1 MTERNNAQMKKI
13 KIDHIDPK
21 LMKQQGLY
29 GDGCY
34 GSDCHSVCCEYGCD
48 VDVATLKMIE
58 KHRDL
63 IEPLIKAKI
72 EDCFSTP
79 LKQDDDYIGGAYRE
93 TATRKKDKT
102 CAFRLRDGQKGCSLF
117 FLWVTKKL
125 PKRIIPTICRTY
137 PVTWHRG
144 SLFIDT
150 PLRKECVCK
159 VKPPADTIAPSLFDT
174 QKKEVMALFEI
185 SKGAWGAKPAGA
197 KTPNAK
203 AGKTEAAKSASKK
216 TISGRVNMTK
226 ESSPKKAAAKKT
238 VKKAT
243 VKKAAVKKTVV
254 KKVVA
259 KKTVAK
265 KAVVKKAVV
274 KKVVAKKAVAKKTVA
289 KKAVA
294 KKAPAKKA
302 PVKKTPAKK

>member
-1 MTERNNAQMKKI
+1 MKKI

-48 VDVATLKMIE
+48 VDVATLRVIE
-58 KHRDL
+58 KNKDL
-63 IEPLIKAKI
+63 IEPLIRAKI

-93 TATRKKDKT
+93 TATRKEDKT

-117 FLWVTKKL
+117 YLWVTKKL

-159 VKPPADTIAPSLFDT
+159 VKPPEDTIAPSLFET

-185 SKGAWGAKPAGA
+185 SKGAWGAKPAGRKRSA
-197 KTPNAK
+197 AK
-203 AGKTEAAKSASKK
+203 AGKTGAAAKASEK
-216 TISGRVNMTK
+216 TISGRIDMKK

-243 VKKAAVKKTVV
+243 VKKAAVKKT
-254 KKVVA
+254 A
-259 KKTVAK
+259 
-265 KAVVKKAVV
+265 
-274 KKVVAKKAVAKKTVA
+274 AKKTVA

-294 KKAPAKKA
+294 KKAVAKKATVKKAAVKKAPAKKTAVKKTVAKKAAAKKA
-302 PVKKTPAKK
+302 PAKKTAVKKSTAKK